1 MFRCIIV
8 LVFQL
13 LTFTGHG
20 QYYSSPEVTDGFYPT
35 RETLFEN
42 RPILPK
48 DLETSLS
55 VDSPDF
61 FVSSLNQVFLQIKSE
76 NSTDSIRVDTLF
88 AVALAGVPYIQVQGE
103 FYRCITFGR
112 LCYFATIQP
121 LSGRSVAT
129 GASMSIGPWGTMAP
143 TNNGNNMANEE
154 FVFDLKTGDVRVLNY
169 KTLVYFIQADE
180 KLLNAYN
187 QLKKREKR
195 NQKYIFI
202 KRFNENHPLRF
213 FD

>member
-1 MFRCIIV
+1 MFRFTIGLFFLV
-8 LVFQL
+8 LAFD
-13 LTFTGHG
+13 GYG
-20 QYYSSPEVTDGFYPT
+20 QYYSSPEVLDGFYPT

-48 DLETSLS
+48 DLETPLSL
-55 VDSPDF
+55 DSPDF
-61 FVSSLNQVFLQIKSE
+61 FVSSLNQEFLYVRSKA
-76 NSTDSIRVDTLF
+76 NTDSIRVDTLF
-88 AVALAGVPYIQVQGE
+88 AAAVAGVPYIQVQGE

-129 GASMSIGPWGTMAP
+129 GASMSIGPWGTMAR

-154 FVFDLKTGDVRVLNY
+154 FVFDLKTGEVRVLDY
-169 KTLVYFIQADE
+169 KTLIYFIQTDE
-180 KLLNAYN
+180 KLLYAYN

-195 NQKYIFI
+195 NQKYLFI
-202 KRFNENHPLRF
+202 KRFNENHPLHYF
-213 FD
+213 K

>member
-20 QYYSSPEVTDGFYPT
+20 QYYSRPEVTDGFYPT